1 MRENKFIIA
10 HQLKCRPP
18 PPGDQAFIRLNYR
31 LTFQQFPIDPL
42 FGHHDWLA
50 TLANPYQT
58 FYSTG
63 CLCTVYIVDAKE
75 DIKNA
80 V

>member
-1 MRENKFIIA
+1 MQA
-10 HQLKCRPP
+10 AAT
-18 PPGDQAFIRLNYR
+18 PGDQAFIRLNYH

-63 CLCTVYIVDAKE
+63 CLCTVYTVQCTVYIVDAKA